1 MDMLAGTMAMVMRRV
16 MGGVM
21 GVSVLAHA

>member
-16 MGGVM
+16 MGRVM

>member
-16 MGGVM
+16 MGRVM
-21 GVSVLAHA
+21 GVSVFAHA